1 MSHFLIQSYIT
12 LIADIYDQ
20 CRTVTKKTIVKV
32 TEIYI
37 AYKNDSVYNI
47 HILKKAAASSHL

>member
-47 HILKKAAASSHL
+47 HIL